1 MVHDRKS
8 TSNLFHNT
16 GAATTRDLAPYVVT
30 LQLTRLNRGPD
41 DDGKVLVGMWRK
53 INSVI

>member
-16 GAATTRDLAPYVVT
+16 GEAITRDLAPYVIT

-41 DDGKVLVGMWRK
+41 DDCKVLVGITRF
-53 INSVI
+53 NSVI